1 MLRALAMM
9 LGFAAMLGTAA
20 ADPVADFYRGN
31 SVRFLIGSGAG
42 GGSDLAG
49 RIIAHHLGRHLPGK
63 PNVVVQNM
71 PGGGGIVMT
80 NHLYNVAPQDG
91 TVIAFALPGIIE
103 AQLLYAKN
111 VKYDGRKMNWIG
123 TASRG
128 TGLLSVMRPAPA
140 ENLEQ
145 AKTAELIIG
154 TTGPG
159 SGAHQMPIMVAKLLG
174 LKLKIVAGYQGGNSI
189 SLAMERGEVHGR
201 VVGTTSW
208 VAQHSAWLKEGRLAH
223 IIQIGPKDKKNFPD
237 VPALRDVVTDPRQ
250 QKLLALLEA
259 GPTAGW
265 TLMMGPGV
273 PKERLAAARKAF
285 SDMVSDPEF
294 ISTME
299 KKAEAD
305 VDPMLA
311 DELTTFVGN
320 VLSTP
325 ADIVEEAK
333 SILEIK

>member
-1 MLRALAMM
+1 MLRAVAMIF
-9 LGFAAMLGTAA
+9 GVAAMTSAA
-20 ADPVADFYRGN
+20 AAEPAADFYRGN
-31 SVRFLIGSGAG
+31 NVRFLIASGAG
-42 GGSDLAG
+42 GGSDLLG
-49 RIIAHHLGRHLPGK
+49 RILAQFLSKHIPGK
-63 PNVVVQNM
+63 PNVIVQNM

-91 TVIAFALPGIIE
+91 TVIGFALPGIIE
-103 AQLLYAKN
+103 AQVLYAKN
-111 VKYDGRKMNWIG
+111 AKYDGRKMNWIG
-123 TASRG
+123 TTSRG
-128 TGLLSVMRPAPA
+128 TGLLSVLRPAPA

-159 SGAHQMPIMVAKLLG
+159 SGSYQMPIIAARLLG
-174 LKLKIVAGYQGGNSI
+174 LKLKIISGYQGGNSI

-201 VVGTTSW
+201 VVGTTTW

-250 QKLLALLEA
+250 RKLLTLLEA

-265 TLMMGPGV
+265 PLMMGPGV
-273 PKERLAAARKAF
+273 PKERVAAVRKAF

-294 ISTME
+294 INIME
-299 KKAEAD
+299 KKAEAE

-311 DELTTFVGN
+311 NELTSFAES